1 MPRFVVH
8 ALCLSYH
15 TLHDAWA
22 VSFCQHKYILLILQF
37 QQYVGTVKRT
47 SSDNKIILL
56 VNKAD
61 KGIVKQGSSLDIQLG
76 GRYTGSTE
84 PTATADIVD
93 LSFDSQVVPTVVD
106 SKRDNLESSS
116 IVQFKN

>member
-1 MPRFVVH
+1 M
-8 ALCLSYH
+8 
-15 TLHDAWA
+15 
-22 VSFCQHKYILLILQF
+22 
-37 QQYVGTVKRT
+37 
-47 SSDNKIILL
+47 
-56 VNKAD
+56 NKAD
-61 KGIVKQGSSLDIQLG
+61 KGIVKQGSSLDIQIG

>member
-1 MPRFVVH
+1 MKDFLELFWQV
-8 ALCLSYH
+8 CL
-15 TLHDAWA
+15 TF
-22 VSFCQHKYILLILQF
+22 SFTESIKSI

-61 KGIVKQGSSLDIQLG
+61 KGIVKEGSSLDIQIG
-76 GRYTGSTE
+76 GHYTGSSE

-106 SKRDNLESSS
+106 G
-116 IVQFKN
+116 